1 MVGRSSRSRRRWL
14 KRGIAVLFL
23 STGLWIAG
31 LLYFVSMLPSS
42 APLDDAK
49 TDAIVVLTG
58 GSIRLETGLSLLAE
72 DRAKKLFVSGVYRG
86 VDVAKIIEL
95 SRQKSE
101 NFKCCVVLGYSASST
116 AGNALETVEWI
127 TKQGY
132 RSIRLVTADYH
143 MPRSLLE
150 LRKRMPGVTIIPHA
164 VFPRGFQQERWWAAP
179 RSLKL
184 ILSEYSKYLVA
195 SIRQLGEGD
204 IGIPAKP

>member
-1 MVGRSSRSRRRWL
+1 MAGHSSASHRRWL
-14 KRGIAVLFL
+14 KRGFAIVLV
-23 STGLWIAG
+23 SVGLWIAG
-31 LLYFVSMLPSS
+31 LFIFVNMLPRS
-42 APLDDAK
+42 APQDDTK

-58 GSIRLETGLSLLAE
+58 GSYRLEEGLSLLAE

-101 NFKCCVVLGYSASST
+101 NFECCVVLGYSASST

-132 RSIRLVTADYH
+132 QSIRLVTADYH

-150 LRKRMPGVTIIPHA
+150 IRKRMPGVSIIPHA
-164 VFPRGFQQERWWAAP
+164 VFPRGFSRDRWWAVP
-179 RSLKL
+179 GSLKL
-184 ILSEYSKYLVA
+184 VLSEYSKYLV
-195 SIRQLGEGD
+195 SWVRQLGEGD
-204 IGIPAKP
+204 IGKTARQ